1 MRWRCSD
8 RVALPSLFQFS
19 YDRVGAVWSGV
30 ETLGIVRMP
39 GELVPGALF
48 VKPET
53 AALFKPRIRSVSV
66 DGTCGL
72 EVLPT
77 LTIRSRMLRR
87 ASRSSLVK
95 TRGVGF
101 PATGIRLAGV
111 GVMRGCPAMI
121 LPSA

>member
-1 MRWRCSD
+1 M
-8 RVALPSLFQFS
+8 VL
-19 YDRVGAVWSGV
+19 GAV
-30 ETLGIVRMP
+30 
-39 GELVPGALF
+39 VPGAPF
-48 VKPET
+48 VKPE
-53 AALFKPRIRSVSV
+53 AAPVFKRLRSWRIRSISEEGFC
-66 DGTCGL
+66 DPEL
-72 EVLPT
+72 LPT

-101 PATGIRLAGV
+101 PATGILLAGV